1 MELRT
6 EYNSIQHANQTVDD
20 EYKAK
25 VAEKK
30 VEAQLKAKEYFKFK
44 RQIGLQSENSRTGKP
59 IPRSVL
65 DQLDALESRKDGELI
80 EVRLEN
86 MRLKSR
92 LKRQEQILKQKEE
105 LAEGLH
111 LIDFEQLKI
120 ENQTYGEKIEEKN
133 EVKLLNLSC
142 RNCRA

>member
-6 EYNSIQHANQTVDD
+6 EFLSIQQENQSVDND
-20 EYKAK
+20 YKAK

-30 VEAQLKAKEYFKFK
+30 AEAELKTKEYFKFK
-44 RQIGLQSENSRTGKP
+44 RQVGLQSENSRTGKP
-59 IPRSVL
+59 IPKSIL

-133 EVKLLNLSC
+133 EVPILTIHL
-142 RNCRA
+142 